1 MPTLPFAGA
10 RDVVAELRLVLERAE
25 RVLMIRLSRYTA
37 ARRSWGTA
45 RRWSSSDLT
54 SLLARVQAE
63 AVRTSDQLP
72 ADDHLVDKAVIAA
85 SRWLDGD
92 LLADAQT
99 VWLAERA
106 CHQAIWR
113 STVMGADR
121 AA

>member
-1 MPTLPFAGA
+1 MAAYTGDRWVFQKL
-10 RDVVAELRLVLERAE
+10 LT
-25 RVLMIRLSRYTA
+25 RYTA

-45 RRWSSSDLT
+45 RHWSSSDLI

-63 AVRTSDQLP
+63 AVRTSDQRP
-72 ADDHLVDKAVIAA
+72 TDAHLVDKAVIAA

-121 AA
+121 AAVVPVSCFTIERRT